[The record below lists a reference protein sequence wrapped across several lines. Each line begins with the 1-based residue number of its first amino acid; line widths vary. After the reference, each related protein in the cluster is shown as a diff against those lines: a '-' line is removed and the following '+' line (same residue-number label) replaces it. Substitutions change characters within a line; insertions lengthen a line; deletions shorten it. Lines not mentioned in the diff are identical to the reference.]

1 MKIQDV
7 GKCRGCGSEHCM
19 GECNRC
25 RGCGAHYGHAAGCT
39 VVKFYNNAVDK
50 FIKQEE
56 DKKKDNLRSID
67 GV

>member
-1 MKIQDV
+1 
-7 GKCRGCGSEHCM
+7 M

-56 DKKKDNLRSID
+56 DKKKDKVNSEMPRKGLRK
-67 GV
+67 